1 MEKRRIECA
10 ITLLEP
16 WGNSEQSGKVQIF
29 SLQTQIVYFLRQ
41 FEEEKKTLYPMED

>member
-10 ITLLEP
+10 ITLQP

-29 SLQTQIVYFLRQ
+29 SLQTQIVYFLRR
-41 FEEEKKTLYPMED
+41 FEEEEKTMYPMED